1 MDNNNNSNDS
11 KPEFLEC
18 KDCKIKFDDMAERQ
32 RHILSEHIQKGDL
45 PKEKGDWLKKYLWV

>member
-1 MDNNNNSNDS
+1 LDNKNNNNSNDS

-32 RHILSEHIQKGDL
+32 RHILSEHIQKGDF
-45 PKEKGDWLKKYLWV
+45 PKEKEID